1 MAKDP
6 VFELLTPRSQIKTLA
21 FHYIHLLL
29 SCLRYSAA
37 TKSSPG
43 VGGVGRKRVGR
54 WGGSCLIAGRRKK
67 FKEAFSAAEETVD
80 EFLVR

>member
-29 SCLRYSAA
+29 SCLKA

-43 VGGVGRKRVGR
+43 VGGVGRKRVGW